1 MDLDFENYTKIEDH
15 ENFVLL
21 NKLSHDFVHWIYK
34 YYVKDKDVIERIVK
48 ILDKMVEI
56 NS

>member
-1 MDLDFENYTKIEDH
+1 MRFGNRLVII
-15 ENFVLL
+15 
-21 NKLSHDFVHWIYK
+21 WIYK

-48 ILDKMVEI
+48 ILDKMAEI